1 MPARHD
7 DDEPMTEPIERD
19 WGTERPKQEG
29 AWLLREI
36 ARLYTYPFVLIAWLV
51 VPWLM
56 LIVRRPVVA
65 RLAFR
70 DKVMRY
76 MRGSIMIWKV
86 FIDPFR
92 ESNDEARDAAT
103 GSEAGEVDRKVFIV
117 LITSAL
123 CITGLE
129 YFGMSNRYLYISDA
143 LRTFGFDAT
152 AVRFETWMLDQ
163 LNRLTYWAAACV
175 FFYFVI
181 PSFVIAVVFRERLRD
196 YGLGIAGA
204 LKDTWIY
211 VLFFGTVLPALIFVS
226 FDAHFQQTYPFYDP
240 PPGEALWPRFWM
252 WEVLYLAQFFA
263 LEFFFRGFMVHG
275 TRQRLGYYSVAVM
288 MVPYCMIHFGKPLPE
303 TLGAIIAGIV
313 LGSLSLKA
321 RSVWLGV
328 AIHGSVALTMDFAS
342 LAQTG
347 RLMAQ
352 SQVLP

>member
-1 MPARHD
+1 MD
-7 DDEPMTEPIERD
+7 TIKRD
-19 WGTERPKQEG
+19 WGEERPKKEG
-29 AWLLREI
+29 PWLMREI
-36 ARLYTYPFVLIAWLV
+36 VRLYTYPFVLVAWLV
-51 VPWLM
+51 VPIAMM
-56 LIVRRPVVA
+56 LIRRPVSA

-92 ESNDEARDAAT
+92 EGNAEAKATANTPAGDA
-103 GSEAGEVDRKVFIV
+103 VDRKVFIV

-129 YFGMSNRYLYISDA
+129 YFGMSNRFTHITGV
-143 LRTFGFDAT
+143 LRFFGFEGAASGFDL
-152 AVRFETWMLDQ
+152 WMMDQ

-175 FFYFVI
+175 TCYFIV
-181 PSFVIAVVFRERLRD
+181 PSFVIIVVLREKLTD

-226 FDAHFQQTYPFYDP
+226 FDAHFQATYPFYDVP
-240 PPGEALWPRFWM
+240 ASESLWPRFWL
-252 WEVLYLAQFFA
+252 WELLYLTQFFA

-275 TRQRLGYYSVAVM
+275 TRHRLGFYSVAVM

-321 RSVWLGV
+321 RSIWLGV
-328 AIHGSVALTMDFAS
+328 AIHASVALTMDFAS
-342 LAQTG
+342 LAQGG
-347 RLMAQ
+347 RFLGGG
-352 SQVLP
+352 